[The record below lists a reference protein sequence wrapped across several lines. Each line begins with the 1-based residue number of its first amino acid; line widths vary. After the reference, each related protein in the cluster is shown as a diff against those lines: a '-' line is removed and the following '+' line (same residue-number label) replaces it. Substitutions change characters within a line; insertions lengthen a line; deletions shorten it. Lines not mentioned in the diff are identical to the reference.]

1 MALSKN
7 IYMLLILRVGY
18 GHLNSGRTEGLLKY
32 KLRVEKEEKREKER
46 VRMEKIS
53 VFFFYYFILIPQEKI
68 EKPQYKINNI

>member
-18 GHLNSGRTEGLLKY
+18 GHLNSGRTEELFKY
-32 KLRVEKEEKREKER
+32 RLRVEKEEKREKER

-53 VFFFYYFILIPQEKI
+53 LFFFLLFYSDPPGKI
-68 EKPQYKINNI
+68 RKTSA